1 MGHLIS
7 FKVAVLKNRQDT
19 RPFRNLVLT
28 CLDFKLL
35 VNKKFAPPGV
45 VTARK
50 QNIFAVQNIFV
61 FVCVFVKDFAEVR
74 GVVIVSSHAMYS
86 EDEQRNLTT
95 SSQTML
101 PPTWGH
107 HCRCVHRARR
117 VSN

>member
-7 FKVAVLKNRQDT
+7 FQVAVLKNRQD
-19 RPFRNLVLT
+19 RNLVLT

-45 VTARK
+45 VTASK
-50 QNIFAVQNIFV
+50 QNIFAVENIFV

-95 SSQTML
+95 SSHQTML
-101 PPTWGH
+101 PPTLGH